1 MPQRWWMIADERS
14 PMKFLIAGAG
24 AIGAYIGARMAQA
37 GFDVTLFARG
47 PHLRAMQERGVQ
59 VKSSEGDFAAR
70 PTIVGSLEEL
80 GPVDVVFL
88 GVKAHGLPQLAPQLK
103 PVLGPNTTVVSTQN
117 GIPWWYFQ
125 GFGGEWE
132 GLRLERVDPDGII
145 SSAIDPHRVLGSIV
159 YFSTEITSPGVIQHI
174 EGNRI
179 SLGEPDGTRSERS
192 RQVAE
197 ALIAS
202 GLRAPVTTRLRQEIW
217 VKALGNASFNPV
229 SALTRATLAQMVRD
243 PGVCSVIRNIMQEV
257 EAVSRKLGMDLPV
270 SIDQRIAGAEKVGE
284 HKTSMLQD
292 LEAGRPM
299 ELEALVGA
307 VVELGERV
315 GLPMTCTRTVYAC
328 TKLLAENNS
337 PANQVS
343 QPVDAAV
350 R

>member
-1 MPQRWWMIADERS
+1 
-14 PMKFLIAGAG
+14 MKFLIAGAG

-47 PHLRAMQERGVQ
+47 PHLRAMQEHGVL
-59 VKSSEGDFAAR
+59 VKTAEGDFVAR
-70 PTIVGSLEEL
+70 PKIAGSLEEV

-103 PVLGPNTTVVSTQN
+103 PVLGPDTTVVSTQN

-125 GFGGEWE
+125 GFGGEWD
-132 GLRLERVDPDGII
+132 GLRLERVDPGGVI
-145 SSAIDPHRVLGSIV
+145 SAAIEAGRVVGSIV
-159 YFSTEITSPGVIQHI
+159 YFSTEITAPGVVQHI

-179 SLGEPDGTRSERS
+179 SLGEPDGSRSERC
-192 RQVAE
+192 RQIAE

-202 GLRAPVTTRLRQEIW
+202 GLRAPISARLRHEIW
-217 VKALGNASFNPV
+217 VKVLGNASFNPV
-229 SALTRATLAQMVRD
+229 SALTRATLVQMVRD
-243 PGVCSVIRNIMQEV
+243 PDVCAVIRNIMQEV
-257 EAVSRKLGMDLPV
+257 EAVSHKLGMELPI
-270 SIDQRIAGAEKVGE
+270 SIDQRIAGAGKVGE

-315 GLPMTCTRTVYAC
+315 GLPMPVTKSVYAC
-328 TKLLAENNS
+328 TQLLAKS
-337 PANQVS
+337 AASQQVK
-343 QPVDAAV
+343 
-350 R
+350 